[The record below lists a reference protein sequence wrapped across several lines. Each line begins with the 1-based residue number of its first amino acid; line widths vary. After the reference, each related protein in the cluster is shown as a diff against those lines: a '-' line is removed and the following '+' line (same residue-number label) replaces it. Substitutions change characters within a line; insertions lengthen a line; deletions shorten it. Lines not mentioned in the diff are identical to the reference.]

1 MTALMVALLIGALLG
16 LSLGT
21 LGAGGAILAVP
32 VLVHALGQSPT
43 QATTGSLV
51 VVGVTAV
58 IAAVAARR
66 TGGPESGPAL
76 AQGLVFGALASGG
89 AVLGSTWAAQMDEDL
104 LLVGFGL
111 LMIVVAVLTWLRR
124 GEHGDVPVLDTP
136 ILSFRPTFACQCPR
150 AAKVLVTATAV
161 GLLTG
166 LFGVGGGFLVVP
178 ALVLALGMDL
188 RRAAST
194 SLVVITVTS
203 AVALTA
209 RLGHG
214 IRPDLLPVL
223 ALTTAASVGALAGI
237 RLVGRVDPRRLR
249 TAFPALLGVVGLA
262 VTVTAVSALG

>member
-1 MTALMVALLIGALLG
+1 MTSLVVALAIGALLG

-32 VLVHALGQSPT
+32 VLVHALGQSPS

-58 IAAVAARR
+58 IAGVAAWRSRR
-66 TGGPESGPAL
+66 PESRPAL
-76 AQGLVFGALASGG
+76 GQGLVFGLLASGG
-89 AVLGSTWAAQMDEDL
+89 AVLGSAVAARMDEDL
-104 LLVGFGL
+104 LLVGFGV
-111 LMIVVAVLTWLRR
+111 LMLVVAVLTWRR
-124 GEHGDVPVLDTP
+124 RDEQSDVPVLDTP
-136 ILSFRPTFACQCPR
+136 ILSFRPSFACQCPR
-150 AAKVLVTATAV
+150 AAKVLITATAV

-203 AVALTA
+203 AVALAA

-223 ALTTAASVGALAGI
+223 ALTGAASGGALVGI
-237 RLVGRVDPRRLR
+237 GLSGRLDPRRLR
-249 TAFPALLGVVGLA
+249 AAFPALLAIIGLA
-262 VTVTAVSALG
+262 VTGTAVPALL